1 MTQFTNA
8 VEKRRGLIAL
18 DKWSKQIKHIHYN
31 NYIEEVTFRDG
42 SKELTD
48 IRTEEVIYIPR
59 EKRRRELINSKPFQ
73 WFLDKIKFYGD
84 RNERRT

>member
-59 EKRRRELINSKPFQ
+59 E
-73 WFLDKIKFYGD
+73 
-84 RNERRT
+84 RTKK